1 MVDKIY
7 SIKLALKNL
16 NLNKKLAQIVH
27 SDGSFE
33 LLQLNDSRRPDLLIF
48 ELAENAKKEMD
59 LIQTLLE
66 ADEVGEVFLTS
77 DVAEPAALMQ
87 AIRLGV
93 KEFFSQPIKI
103 EEVKQALQKFKV
115 RRKAPVDTT
124 ACKLGHVINV
134 FGSKGGVGTT
144 TVAVNL
150 AISLSQK
157 AGVQSVALLDMNTL
171 FGEIPLFLEMVPKFH
186 WGEITKN
193 VERLDDTFLE
203 NVMMK
208 HSTGIQILPSPA
220 NLNGHHKP
228 TPEIMSRLLGLMKR
242 MFDYVVIDA
251 GQSTDTTSLKV
262 LELSD
267 TLFLVT
273 ILSLPCLANTN
284 KLVKSFIDFGYVA
297 EDQIKIVLNRYLKKS
312 EVSLHDAE
320 SGIGK
325 KIFWIIPNDFVSTM
339 SAINKGKP
347 LLQIAPKAPITKN
360 FSDLANTLIPQQE
373 KPNKKGWNIF
383 KR

>member
-1 MVDKIY
+1 M
-7 SIKLALKNL
+7 
-16 NLNKKLAQIVH
+16 
-27 SDGSFE
+27 
-33 LLQLNDSRRPDLLIF
+33 IF

>member
-16 NLNKKLAQIVH
+16 NLNKKLAQLVH
-27 SDGSFE
+27 SDNSFE
-33 LLQLNDSRRPDLLIF
+33 LLQLSDSRRPDLLIL
-48 ELAENAKKEMD
+48 ELAENAEKEMD
-59 LIQTLLE
+59 IIQSILE

-77 DVAEPAALMQ
+77 DVAEPPVLMR

-93 KEFFSQPIKI
+93 KEFFSQPIQI
-103 EEVKQALQKFKV
+103 EEVKQALQKFKE
-115 RRKAPVDTT
+115 RRKDSADETS
-124 ACKLGHVINV
+124 CKLGHVINV

-157 AGVQSVALLDMNTL
+157 ASVQSVALLDMNTL

-193 VERLDDTFLE
+193 VERLDDTFLK

-208 HSTGIQILPSPA
+208 HSTGVQILPSPA

-242 MFDYVVIDA
+242 MFDYVIIDA
-251 GQSTDTTSLKV
+251 GQSTDETSLKV
-262 LELSD
+262 LQLSE
-267 TLFLVT
+267 TLLLIT

-284 KLVKSFIDFGYVA
+284 KLLKSFVDFGYVP
-297 EDQIKIVLNRYLKKS
+297 EDQIKIVLNRYMKKN

-325 KIFWIIPNDFVSTM
+325 KLFWIIPNDFGSTM

-360 FSDLANTLIPQQE
+360 LSELAETLIPQQE
-373 KPNKKGWNIF
+373 KTNKKGWKIF